1 MYDDIFMCKS
11 CSEGDR
17 CQDGVKCVARW
28 NYEHRIKIMKEQIA
42 LESRKIKERR
52 CRNGDQRKDYR
63 NDRKK
68 NH

>member
-28 NYEHRIKIMKEQIA
+28 NYEHKIKEMRIQLAI
-42 LESRKIKERR
+42 ESRKIKERR
-52 CRNGDQRKDYR
+52 NRNGDQRKNNR
-63 NDRKK
+63 NDR
-68 NH
+68 